1 MPHVEVKAA
10 TLQKQTEVA
19 RRFFVTPIVQ
29 IDSANL
35 TLTKEM
41 VFNLYRP
48 RISLALSLILRDQ
61 TTVFSLEASY
71 PVHAPAASGE
81 NPKLSTGTSLGWGH
95 FLPTFSSRPS
105 CCLRRPYSHRLLH
118 RSGEEHWQE
127 DDKHSR
133 DDCWLADDRYLPT
146 RDMRW
151 LRDDWPGDDRYLPA
165 RDKRWLKDDCWPAD
179 DRSWLK
185 RDKPA

>member
-10 TLQKQTEVA
+10 TIQKKTAVA
-19 RRFFVTPIVQ
+19 RRFFVIPIVQ
-29 IDSANL
+29 IDSANM

-81 NPKLSTGTSLGWGH
+81 TPKLSTGTSLGWGH

-133 DDCWLADDRYLPT
+133 DDYWAGGDRCC
-146 RDMRW
+146 
-151 LRDDWPGDDRYLPA
+151 PA
-165 RDKRWLKDDCWPAD
+165 GYKLLLKDDCWRAD
-179 DRSWLK
+179 DRSSLR
-185 RDKPA
+185 RDNLG